1 MATDTED
8 FTSVVFLEREE
19 AVEVSPPSPP
29 FDEETAESLNEE
41 EAKTLAGQIQDANRY
56 LEEATV
62 QLDKA
67 KQEENF
73 LEADRLK
80 KSCEEIK
87 TAIVNMEE
95 RLKVGVKRHKKI
107 LENQKKRKFQS
118 LIQNNEELN
127 AANTRNRSRDRAKEK
142 IKLLVEEHKED
153 LVGAMEYFK
162 ILDSMGSDGFSK
174 ISVTMTHDTADVVG
188 HFESVKLVQY
198 ELDSLDAETSRLL
211 RELWEFLESG
221 KHLVLTAAANPVG
234 AGASSSHMCIDYV
247 HILFAFYFYVL

>member
-8 FTSVVFLEREE
+8 FTPVVFLEREE

-80 KSCEEIK
+80 KH
-87 TAIVNMEE
+87 A
-95 RLKVGVKRHKKI
+95 
-107 LENQKKRKFQS
+107 RKS
-118 LIQNNEELN
+118 
-127 AANTRNRSRDRAKEK
+127 
-142 IKLLVEEHKED
+142 KL
-153 LVGAMEYFK
+153 
-162 ILDSMGSDGFSK
+162 
-174 ISVTMTHDTADVVG
+174 
-188 HFESVKLVQY
+188 
-198 ELDSLDAETSRLL
+198 
-211 RELWEFLESG
+211 
-221 KHLVLTAAANPVG
+221 P
-234 AGASSSHMCIDYV
+234 
-247 HILFAFYFYVL
+247 

>member
-1 MATDTED
+1 MT
-8 FTSVVFLEREE
+8 VKM
-19 AVEVSPPSPP
+19 PPPPP
-29 FDEETAESLNEE
+29 FDEENVESLNEE

-73 LEADRLK
+73 LEADRFK
-80 KSCEEIK
+80 RTCEEIK
-87 TAIVNMEE
+87 TSILNMEE
-95 RLKVGVKRHKKI
+95 RLKVGVERHKKI
-107 LENQKKRKFQS
+107 LESQKKRKFQT

-127 AANTRNRSRDRAKEK
+127 AANTRNKSRDRAKEK

-188 HFESVKLVQY
+188 HFESVKAVQN
-198 ELDSLDAETSRLL
+198 ELDSMDAEATQML
-211 RELWEFLESG
+211 RELWKFLESDN
-221 KHLVLTAAANPVG
+221 LTVIPNNDMRR
-234 AGASSSHMCIDYV
+234 SSFGYPNQ
-247 HILFAFYFYVL
+247 ILMSLRAFILTF